1 MRTLLTGLLVFFTGF
16 LHANTTCI
24 KAKSIREID
33 IVYSKPGYKLP
44 CEVTY
49 KKSESPEIQILW
61 KAKNQPGYCEQKA
74 KDFIATFET
83 KDWICQ
89 SNSEASAPQEEKN

>member
-1 MRTLLTGLLVFFTGF
+1 MRNLLPGLLVFFTGF

-33 IVYSKPGYKLP
+33 IVYREPGYTLP

-49 KKSESPEIQILW
+49 KKNESAEIKILW
-61 KAKNQPGYCEQKA
+61 RAQNQPGYCEQKA
-74 KDFIATFET
+74 KEFIETFET
-83 KDWICQ
+83 QGWVCK
-89 SNSEASAPQEEKN
+89 SESGALNPQ